1 MWYISL
7 WIGVLGKGGLLFL
20 LDDKLYWKCQLE
32 LIKVMFFTSSVKEI
46 EINLERRGER
56 GEVEQWGP
64 ESS

>member
-1 MWYISL
+1 
-7 WIGVLGKGGLLFL
+7 
-20 LDDKLYWKCQLE
+20 
-32 LIKVMFFTSSVKEI
+32 MFFTSSVKEI